1 MTAVDRR
8 LIERRTGAPGRCLHL
23 RALFLDTPL
32 VLVWDPELVRRAAGA
47 VGRLVRRAGPKGGR

>member
-8 LIERRTGAPGRCLHL
+8 LVDRRTGAPGRCLYL

-32 VLVWDPELVRRAAGA
+32 VLVWDPGLARRAAGA
-47 VGRLVRRAGPKGGR
+47 MGRLVRRAGAKGGR